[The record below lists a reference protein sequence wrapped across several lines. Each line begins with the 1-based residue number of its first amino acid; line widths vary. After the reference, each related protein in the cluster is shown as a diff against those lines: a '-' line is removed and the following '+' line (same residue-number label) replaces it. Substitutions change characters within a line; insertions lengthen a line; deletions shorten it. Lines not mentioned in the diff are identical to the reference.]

1 MNKLLYHRSAN
12 HADISPFDDAILKI
26 ASGKTVKIVSPYIG
40 LRYLQR
46 LKEISSEWRLISD
59 LEAWLKSI
67 SVDERANAFIFIK
80 ENVHCIHHYQGIH
93 AKTVIGPLG
102 AYLGSANMTMTGVL
116 NRTELGIYIEEFDLL
131 EELHQWFDDLWK
143 KTSPPLI
150 HEILFLCQEIDK
162 QAIAISEHQTKLPQ
176 LTSDAQKVHA
186 RLSNKW
192 QDGIPALEPGKKR
205 FHLDLEHAT
214 KAMIEALANEG
225 FTLKESFNH
234 LLKFD
239 KSIKVRDVYFE
250 LLAYCAALP
259 RSAFSSE
266 TENRLL
272 YSNGIYFQSTL
283 EPLKKALKPYDL
295 YLTSIIESLRFNE
308 PRRLPDE
315 NHLRQITNLK
325 PSHQKHATN
334 GLLDS
339 GLLIEEKNLY
349 VLNRNFKWTSRFK
362 LFELGHAAWQKLIKQ
377 AQITHHPIPADEI
390 QNSTAIIENPF
401 PDQTNTSHIYAGYT
415 SQKKIKHTS
424 TRPSDNSKTQAI
436 ETPNKSTHSTT
447 QNNKETTTYARSI
460 SSPTL
465 TTTHESN
472 IQKNTDSIEKID
484 TTYLLIIHHINKTSP
499 PRFKTADQLI
509 NYFTKNIPR
518 ELRSLAI
525 KLITGKIHGQPNLL
539 NLGVNKESVILR
551 INNSALPLFPITNKY
566 ITQNPHIT
574 NRGEQFSPLQNRNR
588 FHLTNETTTLINSI
602 INEITEKSPQRKSST
617 ERPFGTPSED
627 HRKKLIDLRIKA
639 DHIFTELINT
649 AIEYGNPIPI
659 DSASPT
665 TKRINQRLLFL
676 SIQLSKIDRE
686 SVGDIPRI
694 IQIQTIN
701 EHKPPYKIIHNTKYT
716 QLLDDYPNAKN
727 ALIKGYFVIERV

>member
-1 MNKLLYHRSAN
+1 M
-12 HADISPFDDAILKI
+12 
-26 ASGKTVKIVSPYIG
+26 
-40 LRYLQR
+40 QR

-80 ENVHCIHHYQGIH
+80 QNVHCIHHYQGIH

-116 NRTELGIYIEEFDLL
+116 NRTELGIFIEEFDLL
-131 EELHQWFDDLWK
+131 EELHQWFDDLWE

-150 HEILFLCQEIDK
+150 DEILFLCQEIDK

-192 QDGIPALEPGKKR
+192 QDGIPALEPGKNR

-259 RSAFSSE
+259 RSVFSSE

-308 PRRLPDE
+308 PRPLPDK

-325 PSHQKHATN
+325 PSNQKHAAN

-349 VLNRNFKWTSRFK
+349 LLNRNFKWTSRFK
-362 LFELGHAAWQKLIKQ
+362 LFELGHAAWQKLIKHT
-377 AQITHHPIPADEI
+377 QITYHPIPADEI
-390 QNSTAIIENPF
+390 QNSTVIIENPF
-401 PDQTNTSHIYAGYT
+401 PDQTNTSHAYAGYT
-415 SQKKIKHTS
+415 SQNKIKHTS
-424 TRPSDNSKTQAI
+424 TRLSGNSKIQAI

-447 QNNKETTTYARSI
+447 PNNIETTTYARSI

-472 IQKNTDSIEKID
+472 IQKNTYSIKQID
-484 TTYLLIIHHINKTSP
+484 TTYLLIINHINKTSP
-499 PRFKTADQLI
+499 PKFKTTGQLI
-509 NYFTKNIPR
+509 NYFTKNIPNH
-518 ELRSLAI
+518 LRSLAI
-525 KLITGKIHGQPNLL
+525 KLITGKAHGQPNLL
-539 NLGVNKESVILR
+539 NLGVDKESVILR
-551 INNSALPLFPITNKY
+551 INNGALPLFPITNKY

-574 NRGEQFSPLQNRNR
+574 NRGEPFSLLRNRNR
-588 FHLTNETTTLINSI
+588 FHLTNETVTLIDKVTK
-602 INEITEKSPQRKSST
+602 EITEKPQQHKTST

-627 HRKKLIDLRIKA
+627 HRKKLIDLRNKA
-639 DHIFTELINT
+639 DQIFTELINT

-665 TKRINQRLLFL
+665 TNRINQRLLFL